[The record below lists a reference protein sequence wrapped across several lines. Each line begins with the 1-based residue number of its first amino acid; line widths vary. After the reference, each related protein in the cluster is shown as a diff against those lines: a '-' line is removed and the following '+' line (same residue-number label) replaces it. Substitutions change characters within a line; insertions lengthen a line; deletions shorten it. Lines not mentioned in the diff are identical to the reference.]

1 MVSLITGASHTG
13 KTALAQK
20 ILEEYGYPYLSIDHL
35 KMGLIRS
42 GYTNLTP
49 EDDDKLTEYLWPII
63 REIVKTAIEN
73 QQNLVIEGCYIP
85 FDWTADFNDF
95 YRKNIRFICL
105 VMSEK
110 YIANHFADIQKFASV
125 IENRLDDSYHTAES
139 AAAENRENWKMC
151 KKYSCDYI
159 LIDDSYEVK
168 IPFPPP
174 TSL

>member
-1 MVSLITGASHTG
+1 M
-13 KTALAQK
+13 
-20 ILEEYGYPYLSIDHL
+20 
-35 KMGLIRS
+35 
-42 GYTNLTP
+42 
-49 EDDDKLTEYLWPII
+49 
-63 REIVKTAIEN
+63 
-73 QQNLVIEGCYIP
+73 IEGCYIP